1 MAHTASN
8 PIRVYF
14 VINFDLSARKRLQS
28 VVLRYFM
35 QASRVNGL
43 TSGVFAFL
51 VPASC
56 LNQKGSDTRSDNT
69 IFLSGY
75 DDLHAPG
82 FYCRN
87 PGCQRQDYWPLL
99 SYIIGADTGSGE
111 NLLFPASGVGQLSN
125 AKASVLH
132 LHGVLPRIS
141 SSHTTSHRRF
151 FPEEWQYSGRH
162 PAVFPCRI
170 LPEA

>member
-8 PIRVYF
+8 PIRAYF

-56 LNQKGSDTRSDNT
+56 LNQKGSDTRRNITTSPPT
-69 IFLSGY
+69 HHSPPF
-75 DDLHAPG
+75 PG
-82 FYCRN
+82 FYYEN
-87 PGCQRQDYWPLL
+87 AGD
-99 SYIIGADTGSGE
+99 GE
-111 NLLFPASGVGQLSN
+111 NWLFPVPCVGQLSN
-125 AKASVLH
+125 AKASAHRHSGDSLRMSGYQRCS
-132 LHGVLPRIS
+132 LYPLYSLILQNTGP
-141 SSHTTSHRRF
+141 SHF
-151 FPEEWQYSGRH
+151 FEMSTE
-162 PAVFPCRI
+162 
-170 LPEA
+170 

>member
-8 PIRVYF
+8 PIRAYF

-35 QASRVNGL
+35 QTSRVNGL

-69 IFLSGY
+69 TFPFAGHVPAFSGY
-75 DDLHAPG
+75 YYKNAGD
-82 FYCRN
+82 
-87 PGCQRQDYWPLL
+87 
-99 SYIIGADTGSGE
+99 GE
-111 NLLFPASGVGQLSN
+111 NLLFPVSGVGQLSN
-125 AKASVLH
+125 AKASVISVYYILLYIFFLQFDTALSH
-132 LHGVLPRIS
+132 L
-141 SSHTTSHRRF
+141 TYAQTSLGTLSYNLFIVNSARR
-151 FPEEWQYSGRH
+151 WSAADLKASRS
-162 PAVFPCRI
+162 
-170 LPEA
+170 LSDKS